1 MDDLT
6 QMTLRVP
13 KEWVARLDK
22 IAETLSR
29 PGSRATR
36 SIAIRYALGKGIEAS
51 EAIRGI
57 KTRRPVSDTGGL
69 P

>member
-1 MDDLT
+1 MDELI

-13 KEWVARLDK
+13 REWVARLDR
-22 IAETLSR
+22 IAESLSR

-36 SIAIRYALGKGIEAS
+36 SIAIRYVFVKGLEAS

-57 KTRRPVSDTGGL
+57 KKRPSTVT
-69 P
+69 